1 MLNGSAGFLSVD
13 ANTLFN
19 WENRAWSFGPSVS
32 LPLFT
37 GGRNRAQLAAARAA
51 YEAAVAT
58 YRQTVLSAFQDV
70 EDQLAAQRL
79 LAQQYDKENAA
90 LKSSRRTLEISLTKY
105 KGGVITYLD
114 VAIAQSSSLA
124 HEQTVVQLSGQRL
137 AASVSLI
144 KALGARWTT
153 DATQAAAAAPGK

>member
-1 MLNGSAGFLSVD
+1 M
-13 ANTLFN
+13 
-19 WENRAWSFGPSVS
+19 S

-51 YEAAVAT
+51 YDAAVAN

-79 LAQQYDKENAA
+79 LAQQFEKESAA
-90 LKSSRRTLEISLTKY
+90 LKSARRTLDISMTKY

-114 VAIAQSSSLA
+114 VVVAQSASLA
-124 HEQTVVQLSGQRL
+124 LEQTVVQLSAQRL
-137 AASVSLI
+137 AATVSLI
-144 KALGARWTT
+144 KALGAGWTADT
-153 DATQAAAAAPGK
+153 GQVAAKKEERGIEK